1 MVVARVPTWDET
13 KSSVALGLS
22 KVLTRWSLKS
32 VNDWRACKL
41 RASSGIGSNSLS
53 RDKTASWM
61 TISTATARGDQYSPL
76 VRSWVQSLE
85 ASFRVNFREGTDF
98 GRGKSASR
106 WGCSR
111 YNEITGTYLSDK
123 LPDHAVPAAR
133 NVRVFRAVFSV
144 LHDPQLVWK
153 FVRKYFTRRA
163 KHHFFRRTF
172 SIIDSASGRGFVTSF
187 RYLSRWGWLR
197 QILLIIKVILLLELW
212 ILVGVKW
219 ESLALIIKNYL
230 KTGAQYSNKE

>member
-1 MVVARVPTWDET
+1 MVDHLDCNRARRSIFSSCEKLGSITWG
-13 KSSVALGLS
+13 VFP
-22 KVLTRWSLKS
+22 R
-32 VNDWRACKL
+32 KL
-41 RASSGIGSNSLS
+41 PG
-53 RDKTASWM
+53 
-61 TISTATARGDQYSPL
+61 ATG
-76 VRSWVQSLE
+76 
-85 ASFRVNFREGTDF
+85 F

-106 WGCSR
+106 WGCGR

-133 NVRVFRAVFSV
+133 DVRVFRAVFSV

-163 KHHFFRRTF
+163 KHHFFRGTF
-172 SIIDSASGRGFVTSF
+172 SIIDSARGRGFVTSF

-197 QILLIIKVILLLELW
+197 QILPIIKVILLLELW

-230 KTGAQYSNKE
+230 KTGVQYSNKNCSSFLLYHYFSVPY